1 MQYNINPA
9 ISVSALT
16 NRIRSVLESDF
27 VGIDVQGE
35 ISNFKHHSS
44 GHRYFTLKDDKA
56 QIKCVMWRGKYLSF
70 QPRDGMQVI
79 AKGSLTVY
87 PPQGNYQLDCSD
99 LRPLGEG
106 DLYLAYEALKAK
118 LMAEGYFDANR
129 KKALPKLPFSIG
141 ISTSPT
147 GAAVQDMLSTLKRRL
162 PFTTVYFRPT
172 LVQGEGSAEDIVRAI
187 KDLEKTPAEI
197 IIIGRG
203 GGSIEDLWSYNTE
216 IVAKAIFDC
225 SKPIISAVGH
235 ETDFTIADFVADL
248 RSPTPTAAAELSSPI
263 TIDDL
268 DNFLDDSELRLI
280 RNIGLRI
287 SQYKTSVIDRFARLA
302 TRRVSD
308 TLNQY
313 HQFVDTSELQMSN
326 RIKSENVKLSQS
338 VRRLE
343 SHLKSLHPLSP
354 FNKGFAA
361 LMHDGKYIDKHQ
373 TLQDFDEIEI
383 IRKIEKTNVKI
394 IKENRI

>member
-56 QIKCVMWRGKYLSF
+56 QIKCVMWRGKFLSF

-99 LRPLGEG
+99 LRPFGEG

-216 IVAKAIFDC
+216 MVAKAIFDC

-235 ETDFTIADFVADL
+235 ETDFTIADFVADY
-248 RSPTPTAAAELSSPI
+248 RAPTPSAAAEHATPDRAELLDQLTHYYQRLFQKINSQLKSYQMHLLHLQKRLKHPSEKITQQAQQLDQLEKNLYRIMKFYLQHKHEKIAHYAQTLDSLSPLKVLQRGFSI
-263 TIDDL
+263 TKNKVTNKIILHRDDV
-268 DNFLDDSELRLI
+268 SVGEHIITRLI
-280 RNIGLRI
+280 
-287 SQYKTSVIDRFARLA
+287 
-302 TRRVSD
+302 
-308 TLNQY
+308 
-313 HQFVDTSELQMSN
+313 
-326 RIKSENVKLSQS
+326 
-338 VRRLE
+338 
-343 SHLKSLHPLSP
+343 
-354 FNKGFAA
+354 
-361 LMHDGKYIDKHQ
+361 DG
-373 TLQDFDEIEI
+373 EIESQVI
-383 IRKIEKTNVKI
+383 
-394 IKENRI
+394 